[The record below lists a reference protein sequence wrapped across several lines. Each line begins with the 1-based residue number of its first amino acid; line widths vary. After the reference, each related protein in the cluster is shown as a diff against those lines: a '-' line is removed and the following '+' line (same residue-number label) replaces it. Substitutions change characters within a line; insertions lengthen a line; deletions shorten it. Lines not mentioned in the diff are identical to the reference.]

1 MTSIRETELEK
12 KTWALLQIEKKIVKI
27 AEMLEFDGVLN
38 CHVDSSLLMI
48 DLLPSFREI
57 TLLLLVL
64 LSGDWLLNFLHLF
77 HAFILTLSLEI
88 PRS

>member
-1 MTSIRETELEK
+1 MTSIGETELEK

-27 AEMLEFDGVLN
+27 GEMLEFDGVLN

-57 TLLLLVL
+57 TLLSSLPR
-64 LSGDWLLNFLHLF
+64 LHFDSISRNPTILISWVFELF
-77 HAFILTLSLEI
+77 FNS
-88 PRS
+88 